1 MILNS
6 SNKISYYYE
15 RKIFQLNMLLVC
27 YRQKSFPLQAAIFF
41 GQKRYLLAAIVYS
54 LENIEYF

>member
-1 MILNS
+1 MKEKYS
-6 SNKISYYYE
+6 K
-15 RKIFQLNMLLVC
+15 LNMLLVC